1 MQSGKQLNS
10 ERLLSNLPAR
20 QVVCYNE
27 TMKKKLI
34 IIMTLSLVLI
44 TAAVPATPWGAFAL
58 ENDPLSEE
66 PQADSCLQDDY
77 DPTQPIIPEQPA
89 DTLLPEDSEQP
100 GDEETQTPDAT
111 QPGDVM
117 PMDET
122 VETTET
128 TQPTTTQP
136 TTATPTQA
144 PKPAPTVK
152 TKLKDVKTKHKI
164 SYTKTIKDTITVSPA
179 YGRTVNL
186 YFYDPYKAKWILKK
200 TYKTA
205 NKKTV
210 KVKVK
215 YPKLWKAYSSSK
227 WKIVCPVHKKYKK
240 ASKKVTISNK
250 IANAKAAIIMD
261 GKTGEV
267 LYAQNARKHLKIA
280 SMTKMVTMMVV
291 DDRAKDKT
299 KVTITQEAVDAKKMS
314 SGMGL
319 VKGDVVYMKDLEHAT
334 LMESANDAAAAA
346 ACGVSGTQKA
356 FAPLMEA
363 KAKSLGATET
373 TFQYAFGDWHCNTH
387 STAYDQALI
396 GREFMTNSQYDNL
409 RTIVRKESYSFK
421 TLEKKK
427 NYTVKMG
434 GMSTSLIKN
443 GRSIG
448 IKSGYNPPAGYC
460 YANAWKYNG
469 RLYISIVMGAASS
482 KKLVSSQKALMK
494 FGEYTVKH
502 KGSRIKVK

>member
-1 MQSGKQLNS
+1 MNS
-10 ERLLSNLPAR
+10 ERLLSNLPTR
-20 QVVCYNE
+20 QVVCYNGR
-27 TMKKKLI
+27 MKKKLLI
-34 IIMTLSLVLI
+34 ITILSLVLI
-44 TAAVPATPWGAFAL
+44 TAAVPAAPWGAFAL
-58 ENDPLSEE
+58 ENDP
-66 PQADSCLQDDY
+66 QDEY
-77 DPTQPIIPEQPA
+77 DPTQPVIPEQPA
-89 DTLLPEDSEQP
+89 DTLLPEDCEQP
-100 GDEETQTPDAT
+100 GDEETQTPDVT

-117 PMDET
+117 PMGES

-128 TQPTTTQP
+128 TQPTTTKP
-136 TTATPTQA
+136 TTTTQA

-152 TKLKDVKTKHKI
+152 TTLKDVKTKHSK

-179 YGRTVNL
+179 YGRTVKL
-186 YFYDPYKAKWILKK
+186 YFYDPYRAKWILKK

-227 WKIVCPVHKKYKK
+227 WKIVCPVYKKYKK
-240 ASKKVTISNK
+240 ASKKVTINNK

-299 KVTITQEAVDAKKMS
+299 KVTITQEAVDARKMS

-346 ACGVSGTQKA
+346 ACGVSGTQKE

-373 TFQYAFGDWHCNTH
+373 TFQYAFGDWHCDTH

-396 GREFMTNSQYDNL
+396 GREFMTNSKYDNL
-409 RTIVRKESYSFK
+409 RTIVKKGSYTFK
-421 TLEKKK
+421 TLKKK
-427 NYTVKMG
+427 KKYTVEMG
-434 GMSTSLIKN
+434 GMSTALIKN

-460 YANAWKYNG
+460 YANAWKYND
-469 RLYISIVMGAASS
+469 RLYISIVMGASS
-482 KKLVSSQKALMK
+482 HKKLVSSQKALMK
-494 FGEYTVKH
+494 IGEYNVKH
-502 KGSRIKVK
+502 KGNRIKVK